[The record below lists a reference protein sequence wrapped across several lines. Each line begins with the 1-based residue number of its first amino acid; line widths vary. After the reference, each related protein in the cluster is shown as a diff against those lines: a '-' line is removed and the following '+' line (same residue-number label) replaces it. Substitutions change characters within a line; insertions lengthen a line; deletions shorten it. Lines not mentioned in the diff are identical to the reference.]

1 MPFCEYYIVVINLS
15 SLHYSIGQLRSLQ
28 ILNIDHNASL
38 TTLPESLFR
47 ISSLIHF
54 GCDDCEAL
62 TSPPYAVCKQ
72 GVSAVKKY
80 IFDLKVE
87 AGRNQH
93 VIPVTVIGKSKAG
106 KTSLV
111 RSVQQ
116 NKRVLTERRTTA
128 GKLDEATKV
137 FKVCEAEIDATS
149 KLLFVD
155 YGGQSIYHF
164 SYQLTFKTQSV
175 PLLVISID
183 DFDRLAALNGEEA
196 ACREVCVDWLAH
208 LYISSPRLC
217 RPVVVLTHCDKLSR
231 ECIDRRKLQLVSE
244 TEMIR
249 CRIVEAEKRAAPTSS
264 PVFEMTSFADTST
277 PLITTSAII
286 DFSES
291 STKSDIDVLK
301 QALVRIG
308 SHLETEIP
316 GSWYRILL
324 DLMEET
330 EKFFIPLLEI
340 DKKYPEDKEHV
351 TLQYLHGIGRTMW
364 FSKMDAL
371 RDFVFHR
378 PEVLTGLIE
387 VLYSHTQSDT
397 WAKRLCEFIP
407 FQHHGETVEKGK
419 YEEMVETFTTTGVM
433 EAPLLV
439 NLLEKESNLPT
450 TVAIEV
456 LKTFHLLHL
465 SGSSSQTCQQRYIIP
480 YFATRILAAPSVY
493 SDLLPLKVDVQFYGL
508 PLPSYV
514 YSLMTAAYLD
524 INSNPYCLPEV
535 GTNGATISQGNGI
548 VNFFTHSVHDRRV
561 TLVSLS
567 PSKKTH
573 EAWMGQLKSV
583 KQLVAELKSLW
594 KAVRYETIFYCSHCL
609 LMRRASPAKR
619 VDPDWGKPSG
629 ENTEDSVLPMCYT
642 GEENFLC
649 KNDPDRQP
657 VPNPLMFP
665 CEYVAYFGANYS

>member
-1 MPFCEYYIVVINLS
+1 M
-15 SLHYSIGQLRSLQ
+15 
-28 ILNIDHNASL
+28 
-38 TTLPESLFR
+38 
-47 ISSLIHF
+47 
-54 GCDDCEAL
+54 
-62 TSPPYAVCKQ
+62 CKQ
-72 GVSAVKKY
+72 GVSAARKY
-80 IFDLKVE
+80 LFDLKVE
-87 AGRNQH
+87 AGSNQRL
-93 VIPVTVIGKSKAG
+93 IPVTVIGKSKAG

-116 NKRVLTERRTTA
+116 NKRVLTERNTTA

-175 PLLVISID
+175 PLLVINID

-196 ACREVCVDWLAH
+196 ACQAVCVDWLAH
-208 LYISSPRLC
+208 LYISCPRLC
-217 RPVVVLTHCDKLSR
+217 RPLVVFTHRDKLTEER
-231 ECIDRRKLQLVSE
+231 FDMRKQQLVSE
-244 TEMIR
+244 TEKIR
-249 CRIVEAEKRAAPTSS
+249 CRIVEAEKRAAPTLS

-277 PLITTSAII
+277 PLITTSSII

-291 STKSDIDVLK
+291 STKSDIEVLK

-324 DLMEET
+324 DLMAET

-340 DKKYPEDKEHV
+340 DKKYPDDKEHV

-364 FSKMDAL
+364 FSKMEVL
-371 RDFVFHR
+371 RNFVFHR
-378 PEVLTGLIE
+378 PEVLTGLIG

-397 WAKRLCEFIP
+397 WAKRLSEFIP

-465 SGSSSQTCQQRYIIP
+465 SGSSSQTCQQKYIIP
-480 YFATRILAAPSVY
+480 YLASRTLAAPSVY
-493 SDLLPLKVDVQFYGL
+493 SDLIPLKVDLQFYGL

-524 INSNPYCLPEV
+524 MNSNPYCLPEV
-535 GTNGATISQGNGI
+535 GTNGATISQGNGV
-548 VNFFTHSVHDRRV
+548 VNFFTHSVHDRKV
-561 TLVSLS
+561 TLLSLS
-567 PSKKTH
+567 PTKKTH
-573 EAWMGQLKSV
+573 EAWMGQLKSL
-583 KQLVAELKSLW
+583 KQLVAELKSVW
-594 KAVRYETIFYCSHCL
+594 KAVRYETVFYCSHCL
-609 LMRRASPAKR
+609 LMSRASPAMR
-619 VDPDWGKPSG
+619 VNPDWGKPSTA
-629 ENTEDSVLPMCYT
+629 NAEDSVLPMCYT

-665 CEYVAYFGANYS
+665 CECVAYFGAYYS